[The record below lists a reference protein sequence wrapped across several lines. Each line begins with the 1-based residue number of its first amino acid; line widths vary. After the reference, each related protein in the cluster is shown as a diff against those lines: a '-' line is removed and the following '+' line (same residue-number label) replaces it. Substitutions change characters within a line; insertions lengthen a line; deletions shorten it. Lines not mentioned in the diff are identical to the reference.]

1 LIVHEMSGPTN
12 RDDLLNKLKRSSEVN
27 ITVIGRISERKKSTP
42 VWFVVDGRKVVLV
55 PMKGSDSRWFKDLEK
70 VPQIELNE
78 GKVTIPF
85 KATLVRDS
93 EQVERVL
100 DKFRAKYKSMWSE
113 SYYTKRDVCVEVP
126 L

>member
-1 LIVHEMSGPTN
+1 MSGPTN